1 MSYYQEQEFVYED
14 YDQRDY
20 FDDDEEQEQEDYGE
34 DVEEKVEED
43 LEEYDLQH
51 NELEEEIFDNQ
62 FEAIDPNQFTELT
75 FANLP
80 FSMKDLY
87 SGPLTSLQQIK
98 MLYAGKNEKIN
109 FSEMPDSDLFKLLVN
124 ITCYSNKLQDLLGI
138 KNMQQEIDAMLSYI
152 DKIPDLKYKNPLAT
166 FLSYLCVKKDGKI
179 QRDKLTNVFQ
189 ATDTLMLLKSD
200 IYRYARMWQIV
211 YNKTPECV

>member
-14 YDQRDY
+14 YDQKDY
-20 FDDDEEQEQEDYGE
+20 FEDEEDQDQEDYGE
-34 DVEEKVEED
+34 EVEEKVDEDIEEED
-43 LEEYDLQH
+43 LKH
-51 NELEEEIFDNQ
+51 NELEEEIFDDQ
-62 FEAIDPNQFTELT
+62 FESIDPNQFTELT

-87 SGPLTSLQQIK
+87 SRPLTSLQQIK

-124 ITCYSNKLQDLLGI
+124 ITCYSNRLQDLLEL
-138 KNMQQEIDAMLSYI
+138 KNMQQEIDMMLSYI
-152 DKIPDLKYKNPLAT
+152 DKIPDLKYKNPLST

-179 QRDKLTNVFQ
+179 QRDKLNNVFQ
-189 ATDTLMLLKSD
+189 ATDTLLLMKSD
-200 IYRYARMWQIV
+200 IYRYVRMWQLV
-211 YNKTPECV
+211 YNKTPDCN